1 MLLSIS
7 YFDFMIFD
15 AQTLSVEFFHVEQ
28 GKTELSDFMT
38 ARGYVNV
45 NDFHLRPLKPEGD
58 ARNSLKVIK

>member
-1 MLLSIS
+1 
-7 YFDFMIFD
+7 MIFN

-38 ARGYVNV
+38 ARGCVNV
-45 NDFHLRPLKPEGD
+45 KTIAHPNNSANDFPEGD